1 LKKEEKIMAVKE
13 EVIDILNTIIG
24 EDISDQMDDDFFESG
39 LLDSMATVE
48 LLLDLEGKFDIQA
61 PVSEFDRN
69 EWNTP
74 NKVVNKVESLIG

>member
-1 LKKEEKIMAVKE
+1 MAVKE

-24 EDISDQMDDDFFESG
+24 EDISDQMDDDFFDSG

-48 LLLDLEGKFDIQA
+48 LLLDLESKFDIQA
-61 PVSEFDRN
+61 PVSEFNRE

-74 NKVVNKVESLIG
+74 NKVIAKVESLIG

>member
-1 LKKEEKIMAVKE
+1 MAVKE

-24 EDISDQMDDDFFESG
+24 EDISDQMDEDFFDNG

-48 LLLDLEGKFDIQA
+48 LLLDLESKFDIQA
-61 PVSEFDRN
+61 PVSEFNRE

-74 NKVVNKVESLIG
+74 NKVIAKVESLIG

>member
-1 LKKEEKIMAVKE
+1 MDVKT
-13 EVIDILNTIIG
+13 EVVEILNTIIG

-48 LLLDLEGKFDIQA
+48 LLLDLETKFDIQA

-69 EWNTP
+69 DWNPP
-74 NKVVNKVESLIG
+74 NKVIAKVDSLMG